1 MAHVGVKGRR
11 THSSCPRGLPWV
23 LTVCRLLHQPPV
35 LTEVVCG
42 FAQDAA
48 HGVIL
53 EDGEGRCGLSPAPSK
68 EVCPAAQTPGVLD
81 GGWGWGAL
89 RELGRSAPARL
100 PLGKG
105 TGLSCDSKRHRL
117 PAQGTQSHPATT
129 PASTPLHFHPTRTGA
144 SQAPPSKL
152 SASLFPP
159 KVICAATCLCLR

>member
-1 MAHVGVKGRR
+1 MAHVGVKGGR
-11 THSSCPRGLPWV
+11 THSSCPPGLPWV

-53 EDGEGRCGLSPAPSK
+53 EDREGRYGLSLAQRK
-68 EVCPAAQTPGVLD
+68 EVCPAAQTPPVLD

-100 PLGKG
+100 PLGRAPDFPVTASSIG
-105 TGLSCDSKRHRL
+105 SLHRAPRATLRPPRPPRLSTSIQPALEPPGPL
-117 PAQGTQSHPATT
+117 PANCR
-129 PASTPLHFHPTRTGA
+129 LLF
-144 SQAPPSKL
+144 
-152 SASLFPP
+152 SLQ
-159 KVICAATCLCLR
+159 I